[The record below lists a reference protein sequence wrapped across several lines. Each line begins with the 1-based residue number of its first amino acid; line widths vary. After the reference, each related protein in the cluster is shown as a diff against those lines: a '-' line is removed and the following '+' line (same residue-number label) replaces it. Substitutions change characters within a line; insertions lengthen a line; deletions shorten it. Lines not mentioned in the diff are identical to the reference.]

1 MNKKNITVLFGGQS
15 TEHGVSCKS
24 AKTVIDGIN
33 AEKYNVNLIPL
44 SYTMDGKDVPYD
56 LDHDFD
62 GKAFYDAMRNGA
74 EMKTSMANSELFRER
89 FEETVKNGDDV
100 IYIGLSAGVSG
111 TVRAAEIA
119 KEEILKEYPEAKI
132 AVINSLGAGLGIGMQ
147 VVEIG
152 KLIEEGKSFEETVS
166 ITEERKHHMCQF
178 FTVDDLTYLK
188 KGGRISG
195 ATAAIGTL
203 LNIKPL
209 LRGDE
214 EGHIVSWGKCR
225 GINKCILEIV
235 KKYDEL
241 VFDIIENEKEILEI
255 GTYEKTVV
263 FQPLDPEYD
272 VEEFLNDAKNEYVDS
287 VKTEY
292 YLNQYICLTIDLAN
306 HIFYI
311 Y

>member
-1 MNKKNITVLFGGQS
+1 MIKLFADTASNLPVALNK
-15 TEHGVSCKS
+15 
-24 AKTVIDGIN
+24 
-33 AEKYNVNLIPL
+33 KYNVNIIPL
-44 SYTMDGKDVPYD
+44 SYTMDGKEVPYD
-56 LDHDFD
+56 LEHDFD

-74 EMKTSMANSELFRER
+74 EMKTSMINSATFYDR
-89 FEETVKNGDDV
+89 FEEYVKNGDEIV
-100 IYIGLSAGVSG
+100 YIGLSGGVSG
-111 TVRAAEIA
+111 TCRAAEIA
-119 KEEILKEYPEAKI
+119 AEELREEYPGAKI

-152 KLIEEGKSFEETVS
+152 KLIEEGKTFEEVVS
-166 ITEERKHHMCQF
+166 ISEERKNHMCQF

-225 GINKCILEIV
+225 GINKCILEII

-241 VFDIIENEKEILEI
+241 VLDKSADVMMIHGDNMDAVDFMTEKLREH
-255 GTYEKTVV
+255 GFTGNTTVMPFEPV
-263 FQPLDPEYD
+263 CGCHVGPG
-272 VEEFLNDAKNEYVDS
+272 S
-287 VKTEY
+287 VALFFWGERK
-292 YLNQYICLTIDLAN
+292 L
-306 HIFYI
+306 
-311 Y
+311 

>member
-1 MNKKNITVLFGGQS
+1 MIKLFADTASNLPVALNKEYSVNI
-15 TEHGVSCKS
+15 
-24 AKTVIDGIN
+24 
-33 AEKYNVNLIPL
+33 IPL
-44 SYTMDGKDVPYD
+44 SYTRDGVNIPYD

-74 EMKTSMANSELFRER
+74 EMKTSMANSALFKEN
-89 FEETVKNGDDV
+89 FEEALKNGDDI

-119 KEEILKEYPEAKI
+119 KEELLEEYPDAKI

-147 VVEIG
+147 VVEAA
-152 KLIEEGKSFEETVS
+152 KLIKSGEPFENVVS
-166 ITEERKHHMCQF
+166 MTEERKNHMCQF
-178 FTVDDLTYLK
+178 FTVDDLSYLK

-241 VFDIIENEKEILEI
+241 VLDKSADVMMIHGDNMAAIDFLTEKLREH
-255 GTYEKTVV
+255 GWTGNTTVMPFEPV
-263 FQPLDPEYD
+263 CGCHVGPG
-272 VEEFLNDAKNEYVDS
+272 S
-287 VKTEY
+287 VALFFWGERK
-292 YLNQYICLTIDLAN
+292 L
-306 HIFYI
+306 
-311 Y
+311 

>member
-1 MNKKNITVLFGGQS
+1 MIRLFADTASNLPVSLNK
-15 TEHGVSCKS
+15 
-24 AKTVIDGIN
+24 
-33 AEKYNVNLIPL
+33 KYNVNIIPL

-56 LDHDFD
+56 LEQDFD

-74 EMKTSMANSELFRER
+74 EMKTSMANSELFRES
-89 FEETVKNGDDV
+89 FEEAAKNGDNV

-111 TVRAAEIA
+111 TCRAAEIA
-119 KEEILKEYPEAKI
+119 AEEVIEEYPEAKI
-132 AVINSLGAGLGIGMQ
+132 HVINSLGAGLGIGMQ

-152 KLIEEGKSFEETVS
+152 KLIEEGKTFEEVVS
-166 ITEERKHHMCQF
+166 ISEERKHHMCQF

-241 VFDIIENEKEILEI
+241 VFDKSADVMMIHGDNMDAIDFLTEKLREN
-255 GTYEKTVV
+255 GFTGNTTVMPFEPV
-263 FQPLDPEYD
+263 CGCHVGPG
-272 VEEFLNDAKNEYVDS
+272 S
-287 VKTEY
+287 VALFFWGERK
-292 YLNQYICLTIDLAN
+292 L
-306 HIFYI
+306 
-311 Y
+311 

>member
-1 MNKKNITVLFGGQS
+1 MIKLFADTASNLPVALNK
-15 TEHGVSCKS
+15 
-24 AKTVIDGIN
+24 
-33 AEKYNVNLIPL
+33 KYNVNIIPL
-44 SYTMDGKDVPYD
+44 AYTRDGVDVPYD
-56 LDHDFD
+56 LEHDFD

-74 EMKTSMANSELFRER
+74 EMKTSMANSETFRER
-89 FEETVKNGDDV
+89 FEEDVKNGNDI
-100 IYIGLSAGVSG
+100 IYIGLSGGVSG

-119 KEEILKEYPEAKI
+119 AEELMEEYPGSKI

-147 VVEIG
+147 VVEIA
-152 KLIEEGKSFEETVS
+152 KLIEEGKPFDEIVS
-166 ITEERKHHMCQF
+166 LTEVRKNHMCQF

-241 VFDIIENEKEILEI
+241 VFDKSADVMIIHGDNESA
-255 GTYEKTVV
+255 V
-263 FQPLDPEYD
+263 
-272 VEEFLNDAKNEYVDS
+272 EFLISKLRENGFTGN
-287 VKTEY
+287 T
-292 YLNQYICLTIDLAN
+292 TINYFEPVCGCHVGPGSLAL
-306 HIFYI
+306 FFWGERKL
-311 Y
+311 

>member
-1 MNKKNITVLFGGQS
+1 MIKLFADTASNLPVALNK
-15 TEHGVSCKS
+15 
-24 AKTVIDGIN
+24 
-33 AEKYNVNLIPL
+33 KYNVNIIPL

-56 LDHDFD
+56 LEHDFD

-89 FEETVKNGDDV
+89 FEEAVKNGDEV
-100 IYIGLSAGVSG
+100 VYIGLSAGISG
-111 TVRAAEIA
+111 TCRAAELVA
-119 KEEILKEYPEAKI
+119 EEILEDYPKAKI

-152 KLIEEGKSFEETVS
+152 KLIEEGKSFEEVVS
-166 ITEERKHHMCQF
+166 ISEARKNHMCQF
-178 FTVDDLTYLK
+178 FTIDDLTYLK

-214 EGHIVSWGKCR
+214 EGHIVSWGKCC

-241 VFDIIENEKEILEI
+241 VFDKSADVMMIHGDNMDAIDFLTEKLREH
-255 GTYEKTVV
+255 GFTGNTTVMPFEPV
-263 FQPLDPEYD
+263 CGCHVGPG
-272 VEEFLNDAKNEYVDS
+272 S
-287 VKTEY
+287 VALFFWGERK
-292 YLNQYICLTIDLAN
+292 L
-306 HIFYI
+306 
-311 Y
+311 

>member
-1 MNKKNITVLFGGQS
+1 MIKLFADTAANLPVALVKKHGITVVPLVYS
-15 TEHGVSCKS
+15 
-24 AKTVIDGIN
+24 IN
-33 AEKYNVNLIPL
+33 
-44 SYTMDGKDVPYD
+44 GKEIPYD
-56 LDHDFD
+56 LNHDFD

-74 EMKTSMANSELFRER
+74 EMKTSMVNSSTFNEK
-89 FEETVKNGDDV
+89 FEECIKNGDDIV
-100 IYIGLSAGVSG
+100 YIGLSAGVSG

-119 KEEILKEYPEAKI
+119 AEELREKYPDAKI

-147 VVEIG
+147 VLETAR
-152 KLIEEGKSFEETVS
+152 LIESGKSFEETVS
-166 ITEERKHHMCQF
+166 ITEKRKHHMCQF
-178 FTVDDLTYLK
+178 FTVDDLSYLK

-241 VFDIIENEKEILEI
+241 VLDKAADVMMIHGDNMSAVDFLTEKLREHGFTGKTTVAPFEPVCGSHVGPGSVALFFW
-255 GTYEKTVV
+255 GEKK
-263 FQPLDPEYD
+263 L
-272 VEEFLNDAKNEYVDS
+272 
-287 VKTEY
+287 
-292 YLNQYICLTIDLAN
+292 
-306 HIFYI
+306 
-311 Y
+311 

>member
-1 MNKKNITVLFGGQS
+1 MIKLFADTASNLTVALNK
-15 TEHGVSCKS
+15 
-24 AKTVIDGIN
+24 
-33 AEKYNVNLIPL
+33 KYNVNIIPL

-56 LDHDFD
+56 LEKDFD

-74 EMKTSMANSELFRER
+74 EMKTSMANSSAFYEA
-89 FEETVKNGDDV
+89 FEETVKNGDDI
-100 IYIGLSAGVSG
+100 IYIGLSGGVSG

-119 KEEILKEYPEAKI
+119 AEELCEAYPGAKI

-147 VVEIG
+147 VVEIA
-152 KLIEEGKSFEETVS
+152 KLIESGMGFEEIVR
-166 ITEERKHHMCQF
+166 ITEERKNHMCQF

-241 VFDIIENEKEILEI
+241 VLDKSADVMMIHGDNEAAIDFL
-255 GTYEKTVV
+255 TEKLREHGFTGNTTVNYFEPV
-263 FQPLDPEYD
+263 CGCHVGPG
-272 VEEFLNDAKNEYVDS
+272 S
-287 VKTEY
+287 VALFFWGKSK
-292 YLNQYICLTIDLAN
+292 L
-306 HIFYI
+306 
-311 Y
+311 

>member
-1 MNKKNITVLFGGQS
+1 MIKLFADTASNLPVALNK
-15 TEHGVSCKS
+15 
-24 AKTVIDGIN
+24 
-33 AEKYNVNLIPL
+33 KYNVNIIPL
-44 SYTMDGKDVPYD
+44 AYSMDGVDVPYD
-56 LDHDFD
+56 LEHDFD

-74 EMKTSMANSELFRER
+74 EMKTSMANSETFKGR
-89 FEETVKNGDDV
+89 FEEAVKNGDEV
-100 IYIGLSAGVSG
+100 VYIGLSAGVSG

-119 KEEILKEYPEAKI
+119 AEEILEDYPEAKI

-152 KLIEEGKSFEETVS
+152 KLIEKGKTFEEVVS
-166 ITEERKHHMCQF
+166 ISEERKHHMCQF
-178 FTVDDLTYLK
+178 FTVDDLSYLK

-225 GINKCILEIV
+225 GINKCILEII

-241 VFDIIENEKEILEI
+241 VYDKSADVMMIHGDNMAAIDFLTEKLREH
-255 GTYEKTVV
+255 GFTGNTTVMPFEPV
-263 FQPLDPEYD
+263 CGCHVGPG
-272 VEEFLNDAKNEYVDS
+272 S
-287 VKTEY
+287 VALFFWGERK
-292 YLNQYICLTIDLAN
+292 L
-306 HIFYI
+306 
-311 Y
+311 

>member
-1 MNKKNITVLFGGQS
+1 MIKLFADTASNLPVALNK
-15 TEHGVSCKS
+15 
-24 AKTVIDGIN
+24 
-33 AEKYNVNLIPL
+33 KYNVNIIPL
-44 SYTMDGKDVPYD
+44 SYTMDGKEVPYD
-56 LDHDFD
+56 LEHDFD

-74 EMKTSMANSELFRER
+74 EMKTSMINSATFYDR
-89 FEETVKNGDDV
+89 FEEYVKNGDEIV
-100 IYIGLSAGVSG
+100 YIGLSGGVSG
-111 TVRAAEIA
+111 TCRAAEIA
-119 KEEILKEYPEAKI
+119 AEELREEYPGTKI

-152 KLIEEGKSFEETVS
+152 KLIEEGKTFEEVVS
-166 ITEERKHHMCQF
+166 ISEERKNHMCQF

-225 GINKCILEIV
+225 RINKCILEIV

-241 VFDIIENEKEILEI
+241 VYNKNADVMMIHGDNMDAVDFMTEKLREH
-255 GTYEKTVV
+255 GFTGNTTVMPFEPV
-263 FQPLDPEYD
+263 CGCHVGPG
-272 VEEFLNDAKNEYVDS
+272 S
-287 VKTEY
+287 VALFFWGERK
-292 YLNQYICLTIDLAN
+292 L
-306 HIFYI
+306 
-311 Y
+311 